1 MKQPTT
7 MNEIMAM
14 HKILRS
20 DPHRYLRIVNEWIRQ
35 NPQNHQAY
43 FSRHLVWEKIGAPGE
58 AIVDLDKVIELEPK
72 PNSITFLARAHVY
85 RRLGQYDKAIEDL
98 NRAEAIDPKEWRD
111 TAFGPFFQADTYA
124 RLGNEAAALA
134 YCALLPDDFWTP
146 GFEGA
151 PGGGKAEIA
160 DELRRRAA
168 QARRKRP

>member
-7 MNEIMAM
+7 MNEIMGM

-43 FSRHLVWEKIGAPGE
+43 FSRHLVWEKIGAPRE
-58 AIVDLDKVIELEPK
+58 AIDDLDKVAKLEPK
-72 PNSITFLARAHVY
+72 PNPITFLARAHVY
-85 RRLGQYDKAIEDL
+85 RHLGQYDKAIEDF
-98 NRAEAIDPKEWRD
+98 NRGEAIDPKEWRD

-134 YCALLPDDFWTP
+134 YCALLPDNFWTP

-160 DELRRRAA
+160 DKLRQIAA
-168 QARRKRP
+168 EARRERL